1 MYKKIINI
9 LLNEKDPESRLM
21 DIYAL
26 FEKTYNKPLVYY
38 TDGTQSH
45 TLREKSIVW
54 KKCHAADPFIKELVH
69 MDIQLN
75 HIFYAESW
83 NSDNYKCIFVPM
95 DDEIKN
101 QQRLM
106 ELLITILNIW
116 GENVPINYTINTEWY
131 KCDIIKNSIT
141 EMYPDDSEMK
151 EKVRRKLIKEE
162 GKNYAFIILDEG
174 IDKCTEELFSKSNLP
189 SGHTKPYFLDV
200 IAMPV

>member
-9 LLNEKDPESRLM
+9 LLNEKDPESRLT

-54 KKCHAADPFIKELVH
+54 KKCHAADPFIKELVN

-83 NSDNYKCIFVPM
+83 SSDNYKCIFVPM

-101 QQRLM
+101 QQRLI
-106 ELLITILNIW
+106 ELLITILNI
-116 GENVPINYTINTEWY
+116 NPLT
-131 KCDIIKNSIT
+131 
-141 EMYPDDSEMK
+141 
-151 EKVRRKLIKEE
+151 RKLLIKPNITTRGFVLVNE
-162 GKNYAFIILDEG
+162 NA
-174 IDKCTEELFSKSNLP
+174 ELINQIEK
-189 SGHTKPYFLDV
+189 K
-200 IAMPV
+200 I

>member
-1 MYKKIINI
+1 
-9 LLNEKDPESRLM
+9 M
-21 DIYAL
+21 DIH
-26 FEKTYNKPLVYY
+26 V
-38 TDGTQSH
+38 
-45 TLREKSIVW
+45 
-54 KKCHAADPFIKELVH
+54 
-69 MDIQLN
+69 N
-75 HIFYAESW
+75 HIFYAESC

-116 GENVPINYTINTEWY
+116 GENVPVNYTINTEWF
-131 KCDIIKNSIT
+131 KCDIIKNSIA

-162 GKNYAFIILDEG
+162 GKNYAFIILYEG

-189 SGHTKPYFLDV
+189 SGHTKPCFLDV